1 MSTFLTTGAL
11 KEDIIE
17 ITASVS
23 PLILTPLSPAIIHVV
38 GTTNQLIRLPNATKL
53 EAGIHYVII
62 NDSTGLVTIENY
74 TPSTLLT
81 IAPGFFTTL
90 YLLDKATTA
99 GVWANTSVASLYNDK
114 NLKILAGGTWSWDF
128 PTETLTF
135 SANAYVIVPGLMA
148 SDNTITAGSAIV
160 TAGKVAYV
168 LFHQGA
174 GGGALT
180 IQTALPENLPTD
192 ISNVLVIAYRD
203 GNDVIVG
210 NASFRLIHG
219 QSGELDQ
226 GLSIETRT
234 LLGSGVT
241 PATASPD
248 WTGRSAPLRT
258 IPFTTTGI
266 LDAIASVDTEFDKY
280 FGQLRIIPHPSLTD
294 NVNITGVDRF
304 VLTGEL
310 LSQELG
316 SRTLGFSGAN
326 IDFTTGIILD
336 AFSLPLGLDFTPAS
350 IPVGD
355 YLWYCLLIEYTGTDA
370 LGRSTARMR
379 VKEAPGSNANPF
391 LAPYPQFPALF
402 RSRPL
407 GLVLV
412 FNNAGVIQVQQL
424 RQLGVGGGSGGGS
437 GGLISVRAAD
447 FTTAVLPTG
456 TSLIVDGITIADE
469 DMILFGH
476 AALNR
481 IYKVT
486 GIGVSLV
493 FEEVGIF
500 SNGNVIPQDGNQVG
514 VADGL
519 VNDVVWEWDEDTST
533 WNFISLSTEN
543 KQWLGLTAPDKD
555 GGTWEFQVNPLGQIN
570 NILVEG
576 DAIEKAMKRLDIRPD
591 VLKRVR
597 AIDLTLTTLPV
608 TPTIVIDGVTLASY
622 DKVLFGS
629 TALLGIYQVTGI
641 GGTIVW
647 VKLNEFG
654 GNETPSAHDAVL
666 VREGTPANCTIWLY
680 DPILSPP
687 WHRVAGP
694 AATIW
699 TGTTPYAAGPGTW
712 DGTLSTADSNVA
724 LALNTIDKYF
734 RGLQL
739 RQHPTD
745 PNRIK
750 ILASTTAKTD
760 LTTLNFTIA
769 DRLMSFSGAEID
781 LDVGNIYASD
791 GVTLLDTFVP
801 YAIPQDEYF
810 WYGIGLDAPTPGAD
824 NTIVPTITIGYSTS
838 TGLTP
843 TAAPKPELAS
853 RYTLGAVVVKGD
865 TGGIGVTPV
874 TQGAIVYLGQFTGMM
889 DLEAIVAQHT
899 IDINNI
905 QSFISSLPQEE
916 RFLVGP
922 GGQSIFNLTTFTID
936 PNNTIFDVD
945 YILDGRWQTQSI
957 LGNFT
962 DGAVRKNSTTQVE
975 TAEIVPE
982 GKQFIVFK
990 RTMSGG
996 APLVDLE
1003 AITVNLGFV
1012 TPHTVGTLARPAWSF
1027 ILKDKVTADIWEL
1040 EVRNGVFQ
1048 VVKIN

>member
-1 MSTFLTTGAL
+1 MATFLTTGAL
-11 KEDIIE
+11 KEDVIE
-17 ITASVS
+17 VISSAS
-23 PLILTPLSPAIIHVV
+23 PLLLSPLSPAIIHVV
-38 GTTNQLIRLPNATKL
+38 GTAAQLIKLPKATEL

-62 NDSTGLVTIENY
+62 NDSAGTVTIEDY
-74 TPSTLLT
+74 AATTLLT
-81 IAPGFFTTL
+81 VELGYFTTF
-90 YLLDKATTA
+90 YLLDKSTTA
-99 GVWANTSVASLYNDK
+99 GVWANTSLASLYKDK
-114 NLKILAGGTWSWDF
+114 NLKLIGGGVWSWVLG
-128 PTETLTF
+128 TETLTF
-135 SANAYVIVPGLMA
+135 STAAYIVVPGLT
-148 SDNTITAGSAIV
+148 SVDNSITAGSVVIA
-160 TAGKVAYV
+160 TDEVAYV
-168 LFHQGA
+168 TIHQVT

-180 IQTALPENLPTD
+180 IQTALPQ
-192 ISNVLVIAYRD
+192 NVPFDSGNILVIAYRD
-203 GNDVIVG
+203 GDDIIVG
-210 NASFRLIHG
+210 NASFRLIDM

-234 LLGSGVT
+234 LLGTSVT
-241 PATASPD
+241 PATSSPD
-248 WTGRSAPLRT
+248 WIGRSAPLRT
-258 IPFTTTGI
+258 IPLTTSGI
-266 LDAIASVDTEFDKY
+266 LDAVASIDIEFDKY
-280 FGQLRIIPHPSLTD
+280 FGQLRIIPHPTLTD
-294 NVNITGVDRF
+294 NVNITGSDRF

-316 SRTLGFSGAN
+316 SRTLSFTGAT
-326 IDFTTGIILD
+326 IDFTTGIIVDPL
-336 AFSLPLGLDFTPAS
+336 SSPLGLDFTPAS
-350 IPVGD
+350 IPVGE

-370 LGRSTARMR
+370 LGQATARMR
-379 VKEAPGSNANPF
+379 VKEAPGSNVSPF

-407 GLVLV
+407 GLALV
-412 FNNAGVIQVQQL
+412 FNNAGTIQVQQL

-447 FTTAVLPTG
+447 FTTTALPIGAALT
-456 TSLIVDGITIADE
+456 VDGVIIANE
-469 DMILFGH
+469 DMILYGN

-486 GIGVSLV
+486 GIGTSLV

-519 VNDVVWEWDEDTST
+519 VNDVVWEWDADTST
-533 WNFISLSTEN
+533 WTFISLSTEN
-543 KQWLGLTAPDKD
+543 KQWLGLTAPDKT
-555 GGTWEFQVNPLGQIN
+555 GGTWEFQVNILGQTN

-576 DAIEKAMKRLDIRPD
+576 EILEKSLKRLDIRSD

-597 AIDLTLTTLPV
+597 AIDLTLTVLPT
-608 TPTIVIDGVTLASY
+608 TPAIIIDGVTLADY

-629 TALLGIYQVTGI
+629 ATLLGIYQVTGI

-647 VKLNEFG
+647 AKLDEFG
-654 GNETPSAHDAVL
+654 GSNTPSEHDAVL

-680 DPILSPP
+680 DSTLSPP

-699 TGTTPYAAGPGTW
+699 TGTTPYAAGPGGW
-712 DGTLSTADSNVA
+712 DGTLSTADSDVA
-724 LALNTIDKYF
+724 LALTTIDKYF

-745 PNRIK
+745 PNRIT
-750 ILASTTAKTD
+750 ILAGNTTKTD

-769 DRLMSFSGAEID
+769 DRLMSFAGAEID
-781 LDVGNIYASD
+781 FEAGNIYASD

-801 YAIPQDEYF
+801 YTIPQDEYF
-810 WYGIGLDAPTPGAD
+810 WYGIGFDSTVAGLD
-824 NTIVPTITIGYSTS
+824 NTISPSITIGYSTS

-843 TAAPKPELAS
+843 TAAPKPELTA

-865 TGGIGVTPV
+865 TGGIGLTPI
-874 TQGAIVYLGQFTGMM
+874 TQGAIVYLGQFTGFT
-889 DLEAIVAQHT
+889 DLEATVAQNT
-899 IDINNI
+899 LDIATL
-905 QSFISSLPQEE
+905 QAFVASLPLEQ

-922 GGQSIFNLTTFTID
+922 GGQSIFNLTAFSVD
-936 PNNTIFDVD
+936 PSNALFDVD
-945 YILDGRWQTQSI
+945 YILDGRWQTQSVI
-957 LGNFT
+957 GDFS
-962 DGAVRKNSTTQVE
+962 DGAVRKNSSTQVE
-975 TAEIVPE
+975 TAEVVPE
-982 GKQFIVFK
+982 GKEFVVLK
-990 RTMSGG
+990 RTMTGG
-996 APLVDLE
+996 APLVDLT

-1012 TPHTVGTLARPAWSF
+1012 TPKTVGTLLRPAWSF